1 MLATQFKECCILIRI
16 LGLPENLQCQA
27 SGSVST
33 RTGNL
38 FIIDSHLASFYSNIL

>member
-1 MLATQFKECCILIRI
+1 MLAAQFQECCILNRI
-16 LGLPENLQCQA
+16 LGLRENLQCQA
-27 SGSVST
+27 PGIVST